1 LRYNAAPVLLRL
13 RLARISAPT
22 GSYYINKSKQKKK
35 KKRKENLVTNV
46 E

>member
-35 KKRKENLVTNV
+35 KRKENLVTNV